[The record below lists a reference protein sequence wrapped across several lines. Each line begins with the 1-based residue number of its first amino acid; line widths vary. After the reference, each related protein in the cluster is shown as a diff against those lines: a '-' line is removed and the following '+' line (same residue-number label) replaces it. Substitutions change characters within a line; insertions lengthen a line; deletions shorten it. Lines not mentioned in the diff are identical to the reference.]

1 MLWIA
6 LAAISV
12 GGALVLYRT
21 VRPMTRRRKKYD
33 AGAVSEYWIEQQ
45 RGRSQD
51 ATR

>member
-1 MLWIA
+1 MVWLA
-6 LAAISV
+6 LGVLGI
-12 GGALVLYRT
+12 GGVMIIYRT

-33 AGAVSEYWIEQQ
+33 AGTVSQDWIEQQ